1 MSGFLMIQS
10 VHSSLHKSLSLK
22 RIYKEMNE
30 DRFRKSMSTSPLY
43 RSTIDDLVAED
54 NVILITEELKV
65 FVLFMSGFKFVQA
78 AAVPSDLIFLFLQ
91 KKVDKHEMYIS
102 AYQQGLG
109 ARNRMTIGGLLIFVV
124 VLVTITAA
132 FAVALVHYKGHE
144 YEHEHDKRIDS
155 SHQIGYQ

>member
-65 FVLFMSGFKFVQA
+65 FVLF
-78 AAVPSDLIFLFLQ
+78 
-91 KKVDKHEMYIS
+91 
-102 AYQQGLG
+102 
-109 ARNRMTIGGLLIFVV
+109 
-124 VLVTITAA
+124 
-132 FAVALVHYKGHE
+132 
-144 YEHEHDKRIDS
+144 
-155 SHQIGYQ
+155 